1 MEAKRQIYG
10 VGGITL
16 TNNAIVNIDSDAN
29 PAIHAV
35 NNGIT
40 IDGSTVT
47 TISNIF
53 AVHGDLIIRN
63 HSKVKV
69 TGVDYY
75 SLYSYDNVSISDSEV
90 EFTNEI
96 HSDQKNVTINGSVV
110 RATGN
115 GSGQIY
121 AVYGNITLGW
131 SNPSDLIYAK
141 SYRTSDGSVTIAA
154 GKTFIDEC
162 GNTYSGTMDKVNDA
176 YAINGKTLRPYS
188 SNSDVSNSLLVLA
201 DNANNTAVINTF
213 NGQTYNV
220 TLVGR
225 TLYKD
230 GAWNTLCLPFS
241 LTEEQIAAS
250 SLADADIRTLSG
262 TNFSEGTL
270 TLAFTPKAPAE
281 GTVTSITAGTPYI
294 IKWAKADGYDQADPA
309 TRDIKNPEFTS
320 VTISNT
326 SADVE
331 TTYMDFKGT
340 YDRTNIYTDK
350 KTNLYLGADDTLYY
364 PWAEGMSS
372 FNINA
377 FRAYFQLKNG
387 LTAGDPALSRFMLNF
402 GDGEASGIS
411 LTPDLSPKGKG
422 SIYTIDG
429 RKVNGQHA
437 KKGLYIHNGRKV
449 VVK

>member
-1 MEAKRQIYG
+1 MN
-10 VGGITL
+10 ITL
-16 TNNAIVNIDSDAN
+16 SLKSQGYIANSYVTNGGTLSSSD
-29 PAIHAV
+29 
-35 NNGIT
+35 G
-40 IDGSTVT
+40 
-47 TISNIF
+47 
-53 AVHGDLIIRN
+53 
-63 HSKVKV
+63 
-69 TGVDYY
+69 
-75 SLYSYDNVSISDSEV
+75 YSYTLTMPNA
-90 EFTNEI
+90 
-96 HSDQKNVTINGSVV
+96 NVTISANYSP
-110 RATGN
+110 
-115 GSGQIY
+115 
-121 AVYGNITLGW
+121 
-131 SNPSDLIYAK
+131 NPAHFSQ
-141 SYRTSDGSVTIAA
+141 S
-154 GKTFIDEC
+154 
-162 GNTYSGTMDKVNDA
+162 GNTYTIHTAEGWNVFCD
-176 YAINGKTLRPYS
+176 
-188 SNSDVSNSLLVLA
+188 LLA
-201 DNANNTAVINTF
+201 G
-213 NGQTYNV
+213 GQTYNV

-309 TRDIKNPEFTS
+309 TRDIKNPE
-320 VTISNT
+320 
-326 SADVE
+326 
-331 TTYMDFKGT
+331 FKGT